1 VKLSSL
7 PLRLFAPA
15 LLFVGISSCSE
26 NLDNSGAC
34 AVLCPPVGGE
44 VQTIILDAAVTLDT
58 TVQALSG
65 FGAEPSLFLA
75 SRGDTLDTRVIIR
88 FDSIPAT
95 FAPAGDTVQPI
106 MSVDSAYIR
115 LEIDTLSIKG
125 DGPFTIEAYDVDT
138 TANDTSTA
146 AILALF
152 RPDRF
157 ITSQVVARSALKD
170 TLLYYIPNATVLDRI
185 QNGTHL
191 RVGLRVSAPTSSQIR
206 IGSAEGGVTPLLLF
220 RATPDTTTQPLTV
233 FPLSTTPVDE
243 PIVASHLSDYTIV
256 AIGPPPAPASVLA
269 VGGLRPHRVYIR
281 FDIPSSI
288 IDSTTVIRATLLLNQ
303 LSNPL
308 LDPTDAVLILPQLVF
323 AGKVVTDPAKATQI
337 ASDIS
342 GDTLLVF
349 PGGSGEKNV
358 ELARAFTVW
367 HTESPD
373 SLPRAIV
380 LKTLNE
386 GNSPLEIRF
395 SSSEDVAA
403 LRPRLR
409 ISYTSR
415 VPLRVP

>member
-1 VKLSSL
+1 MKLSSL
-7 PLRLFAPA
+7 PLRSFACA
-15 LLFVGISSCSE
+15 LVFLAVLSCSE
-26 NLDNSGAC
+26 NLDNSGVC

-44 VQTIILDAAVTLDT
+44 VQTVILDATVTLDT

-88 FDSIPAT
+88 FDSLPAT

-106 MSVDSAYIR
+106 QSVDSAYIR
-115 LEIDTLSIKG
+115 LEIDTLTIKG
-125 DGPFTIEAYDVDT
+125 AGPFTIDAYDVDT
-138 TANDTSTA
+138 QAHDTSTA

-152 RPDRF
+152 RPDRL
-157 ITSQVVARSALKD
+157 ITSQVFARADLKD
-170 TLLYYIPNATVLDRI
+170 TLRYYLPNAAVLNRI
-185 QNGTHL
+185 QTGTHL
-191 RVGLRVSAPTSSQIR
+191 RVGLQVSAPTSSQIR

-220 RATPDTTTQPLTV
+220 RATPDTATKPLTV
-233 FPLSTTPVDE
+233 FPLSTTPAGE

-256 AIGPPPAPASVLA
+256 AKGPPPAPPSDLA
-269 VGGLRPHRVYIR
+269 VGGFPPHRVYMR

-288 IDSTTVIRATLLLNQ
+288 IDSTTVVRATLLLNQ
-303 LSNPL
+303 LPNPL
-308 LDPTDAVLILPQLVF
+308 LDPTDSVLILPQLVF

-337 ASDIS
+337 ASEIV

-358 ELARAFTVW
+358 ELARAFSVW
-367 HTESPD
+367 HSESPD

-386 GNSPLEIRF
+386 GNSLLEIRF
-395 SSSEDVAA
+395 SSSEDASS